1 MHRATAVSDRRRT
14 QTKHSSAPM
23 QIKTICSDTR
33 SREDQRDLMARAE
46 NFNKKSQAP
55 NGATSRAIG
64 PHSMTIGAPRR
75 AHPPDF

>member
-1 MHRATAVSDRRRT
+1 
-14 QTKHSSAPM
+14 M

-46 NFNKKSQAP
+46 NFNKKFQAP
-55 NGATSRAIG
+55 NDATSRAIG